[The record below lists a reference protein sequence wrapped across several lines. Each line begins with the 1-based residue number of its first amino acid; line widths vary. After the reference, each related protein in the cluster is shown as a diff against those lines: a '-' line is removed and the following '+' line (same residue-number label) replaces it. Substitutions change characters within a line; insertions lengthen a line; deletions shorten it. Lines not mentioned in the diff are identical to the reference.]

1 VVASAR
7 RGCSP
12 AALPISQPTKVAHT
26 TSGRTGRPG
35 QWTCAQLRLRTRRLY
50 TCLDEPANALSLAGY
65 RLTRSAATFRV
76 EDVASIAVVV
86 RPGWLTAIGTVA
98 VAVVAVGVALF
109 AEWRAGVLAGLWAD
123 GQ

>member
-1 VVASAR
+1 V
-7 RGCSP
+7 
-12 AALPISQPTKVAHT
+12 
-26 TSGRTGRPG
+26 
-35 QWTCAQLRLRTRRLY
+35 
-50 TCLDEPANALSLAGY
+50 
-65 RLTRSAATFRV
+65 
-76 EDVASIAVVV
+76 DVASIAVVV